1 MTKTMNGRK
10 KNVMDNE
17 TKKEEE
23 ILYLYSNPINNNSD
37 INADITPPTSVC
49 EFVLGQKLGEGT
61 FGTVRLGINR
71 QTGEKVAIK
80 ILEKNRISNIDD
92 RIRIEREINF
102 LKKIHHPNIVKLFC
116 VIETGSQMFIVLEYI
131 KGNELFQYIVL
142 RKKLEEEEACYFF
155 LQIINCIE
163 YLHKIKISHRDLK
176 AENIIIEQKIREIKL
191 LDFGLSNT
199 FEKGLLTTACGSPIY
214 VLLKC

>member
-1 MTKTMNGRK
+1 MTKTINGRK
-10 KNVMDNE
+10 KNVMNNE

-92 RIRIEREINF
+92 RIRIEREI
-102 LKKIHHPNIVKLFC
+102 
-116 VIETGSQMFIVLEYI
+116 
-131 KGNELFQYIVL
+131 
-142 RKKLEEEEACYFF
+142 
-155 LQIINCIE
+155 
-163 YLHKIKISHRDLK
+163 
-176 AENIIIEQKIREIKL
+176 KL